1 VTPHT
6 LGNGRA
12 SAASSLSM
20 HAYQHFATLV
30 MLDSYPS
37 CQRPTE
43 IVDDRSP
50 RSTRSPVSHR
60 KVRCLRGHLFTMLV
74 D

>member
-1 VTPHT
+1 MTLRT

-12 SAASSLSM
+12 AAASSLGM
-20 HAYQHFATLV
+20 HAYQHFANLV
-30 MLDSYPS
+30 MLDSCPS
-37 CQRPTE
+37 RQRPTE

-60 KVRCLRGHLFTMLV
+60 KVRCLRGHLFTVLI

>member
-1 VTPHT
+1 VTLRT
-6 LGNGRA
+6 LGNGRT

-20 HAYQHFATLV
+20 HAYQHFANLV

-37 CQRPTE
+37 GQLPTD

-60 KVRCLRGHLFTMLV
+60 KVRGLRGHLFTVLI

>member
-1 VTPHT
+1 
-6 LGNGRA
+6 
-12 SAASSLSM
+12 M

-60 KVRCLRGHLFTMLV
+60 KVRGLRGHLFTVLI

>member
-1 VTPHT
+1 
-6 LGNGRA
+6 
-12 SAASSLSM
+12 M
-20 HAYQHFATLV
+20 HAYQHFANLV

-37 CQRPTE
+37 GQRPTD

-60 KVRCLRGHLFTMLV
+60 KVRGLRGHLFTVLI

>member
-1 VTPHT
+1 
-6 LGNGRA
+6 
-12 SAASSLSM
+12 M
-20 HAYQHFATLV
+20 HAYQHFANLV

-37 CQRPTE
+37 GQRQTE

-60 KVRCLRGHLFTMLV
+60 KVRSLRGHLFTVLV

>member
-1 VTPHT
+1 MTLHT
-6 LGNGRA
+6 LENGRA

-20 HAYQHFATLV
+20 HAYQHFANLV

-37 CQRPTE
+37 GQRQPE

-60 KVRCLRGHLFTMLV
+60 KVRSLRGHLFTVLI